1 MMRLLMVCCIVNFL
15 TILHSWF
22 SKIQQNAHLVDLPHI
37 KINAGAYLVIFSEH
51 FPASVS
57 DQAGKN

>member
-1 MMRLLMVCCIVNFL
+1 VLVDGLTSIDFL
-15 TILHSWF
+15 TFLPSWF
-22 SKIQQNAHLVDLPHI
+22 SKIQQTLHLVDLPHI
-37 KINAGAYLVIFSEH
+37 KINAEAYLAIFSEH